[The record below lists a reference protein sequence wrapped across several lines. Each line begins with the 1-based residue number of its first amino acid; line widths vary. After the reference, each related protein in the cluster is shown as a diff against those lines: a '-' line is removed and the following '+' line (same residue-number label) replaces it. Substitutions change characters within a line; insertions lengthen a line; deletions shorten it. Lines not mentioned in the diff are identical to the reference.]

1 MKIFLLGATGR
12 TGKLVVDE
20 ALQRGHELNCL
31 VRDAQKIKRS
41 HERLKTFEGSVERRS
56 DLEGPMKTCDA
67 IINVLNIS
75 RNSDFPWAKLRT
87 SHVFL
92 SDVMKNVIALAEIN
106 QIKRIVACSAWG
118 VAETKKDL
126 PSWFRWLIDNSN
138 IGYTYK
144 DHERQEKLL
153 MSSHL
158 SWTIVRPTGLT
169 NFKKYQQVIESYNNE
184 PKPRMIINRITLA
197 KYMVD
202 AITDERLI
210 YKAPTISG
218 R

>member
-12 TGKLVVDE
+12 TGKLVVYE

-31 VRDAQKIKRS
+31 VRDAQKIKS
-41 HERLKTFEGSVERRS
+41 AHEHLKIFEGSAERRS
-56 DLEGPMKTCDA
+56 DLEAPMKTCEA

-87 SHVFL
+87 SPAFL
-92 SDVMKNVIALAEIN
+92 SDVMKNIIELAEIN
-106 QIKRIVACSAWG
+106 KIKRIVACSAWG
-118 VAETKKDL
+118 AAETKKDL

-153 MSSHL
+153 MSSAL
-158 SWTIVRPTGLT
+158 SWTILRPTGLT
-169 NFKKYQQVIESYNNE
+169 NFKKYQHIIESYNNE
-184 PKPRMIINRITLA
+184 PKPRLTINRISLA
-197 KYMVD
+197 KYMVE
-202 AITDERLI
+202 AITDERLKF
-210 YKAPTISG
+210 KAPTISG

>member
-12 TGKLVVDE
+12 TGKLVVGE

-31 VRDAQKIKRS
+31 VRDAQKIRS
-41 HERLKTFEGSVERRS
+41 AHGRLKIFEGSADRRS
-56 DLEGPMKTCDA
+56 DLEAPMKNCEA

-87 SHVFL
+87 SPTFL
-92 SDVMKNVIALAEIN
+92 SDVMKNIIDLAAIN
-106 QIKRIVACSAWG
+106 EIKRIVSCSAWG

-138 IGYTYK
+138 IGYTYE

-153 MSSHL
+153 MNSTL

-169 NFKKYQQVIESYNNE
+169 NFKKHQQIVESYNNE
-184 PKPRMIINRITLA
+184 PKPRMIINRISLA
-197 KYMVD
+197 KYMVE
-202 AITDERLI
+202 AITDESLI
-210 YKAPTISG
+210 FRAPTISG